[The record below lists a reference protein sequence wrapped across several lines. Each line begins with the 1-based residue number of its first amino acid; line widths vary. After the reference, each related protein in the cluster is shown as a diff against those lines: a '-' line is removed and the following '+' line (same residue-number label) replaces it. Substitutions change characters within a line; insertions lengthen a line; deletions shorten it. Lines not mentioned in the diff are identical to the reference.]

1 LSGSTALI
9 RSVYLLVCLAW
20 APAQAAAVSDA
31 SILHRVENRYFAW
44 RSRNDS
50 LGYPPLDTM
59 ARLAEMPAIPD
70 LSYANAVRGA
80 RLAGE
85 WLRMLAPL
93 RLSTL
98 DHNDQLSLEVL
109 RRDLNNYVDAPKY
122 YWLEF
127 PISVY
132 GTRLQPIHDIL
143 TAYPFRD
150 SRDTDSYLT
159 LIRAYPSVIDGMT
172 VKMRGQLSRGIVMPS
187 PELEKSR
194 RFIASLATAPEAT
207 FFYVSVERL
216 GQLPPQRA
224 REFQSGVRSVIER
237 QIIPSLQRMLN
248 FLDGTYKER
257 TPASFGLSQYPGGAD
272 YYRWLVRLYT
282 TEDVSPEEVH
292 EKGLDRVRQLEAQLS
307 ALGAQLGMAGGIEEI
322 CEAVRNDPRFYARS
336 PEEVGARLNAYL
348 RRIEPVIPQYF
359 SKLPRAPY
367 TVQRL
372 RSELEGALTFGYYQD
387 PTRTNPAGVYWYN
400 GSSLDKRSMLSA
412 AALIYHELL
421 PGHHTQHSF
430 QVDSEQLP
438 AFRRFGGSNAFDE
451 GWAVYAS
458 RVAGDMG
465 MYSDPYDR
473 LGWIADELM
482 ISARLVVDTGMNA
495 LGWSRERATAF
506 MAAHTFKSS
515 QEISTETLRYSSDIP
530 GQGLSYA
537 MISDKIVEIREQER
551 ADLGSK
557 FDIRRFHDAVLLSG
571 ALPMT
576 ILADHVHWYLRQS
589 P

>member
-1 LSGSTALI
+1 MSGSTALI
-9 RSVYLLVCLAW
+9 RCVYLLVWLAW
-20 APAQAAAVSDA
+20 APALPAAISDA
-31 SILHRVENRYFAW
+31 SILHRVENQYFAW

-59 ARLAEMPAIPD
+59 ARLSEMPAMPD
-70 LSYANAVRGA
+70 LSYANAVRAA

-93 RLSTL
+93 RLSTF
-98 DHNDQLSLEVL
+98 DHNDQLSLKVL

-150 SRDTDSYLT
+150 VRDSDRYLA

-172 VKMRGQLSRGIVMPS
+172 TKMRGQLSRGIVMPS
-187 PELEKSR
+187 PELETSR
-194 RFIASLATAPEAT
+194 RFIAALVTAPESALW
-207 FFYVSVERL
+207 YVSDGRL
-216 GQLPPQRA
+216 GQLAPDKARA
-224 REFQSGVRSVIER
+224 FQSRVWSVIER
-237 QIIPSLQRMLN
+237 QIIPSLRRMLD
-248 FLDGTYKER
+248 FLDGPYKQR
-257 TPASFGLSQYPGGAD
+257 TPASFGLAQYPGGTD
-272 YYRWLVRLYT
+272 YYRWLVHLYT
-282 TEDVSPEEVH
+282 TQDVSPEEVH
-292 EKGLDRVRQLEAQLS
+292 EEGLSRVMNLEAQLS
-307 ALGAQLGMAGGIEEI
+307 ALGAQLGMAGGIAEI
-322 CEAVRNDPRFYARS
+322 REAVRKNSRFYARS
-336 PEEVGARLNAYL
+336 PDEVGTRLNVYL

-367 TVQRL
+367 TVERL
-372 RSELEGALTFGYYQD
+372 RPELEGALTFGYYQD
-387 PTRTNPAGVYWYN
+387 PTSTNPAGVYWYN
-400 GSSLDKRSMLSA
+400 GSSLDKRSMVSA

-421 PGHHTQHSF
+421 PGHHMQHSF

-465 MYSDPYDR
+465 MYSDPFDR

-482 ISARLVVDTGMNA
+482 ISTRLVVDTGMNA
-495 LGWSRERATAF
+495 LGWSRARAADF
-506 MAAHTFKSS
+506 MAAHTFKSP
-515 QEISTETLRYSSDIP
+515 QEIDTETLRYSSDIP
-530 GQGLSYA
+530 GQGLSY
-537 MISDKIVEIREQER
+537 STVSEKIVEIRENER
-551 ADLGSK
+551 ALLGGK

-576 ILADHVHWYLRQS
+576 ILPDHVHWYLRQS